1 MKIRSHSL
9 SSFVQR
15 TDTPYKNLQKL
26 ITQYPED
33 ALQPDDKIFNRIL
46 TNDWRYLKND
56 FTGPVE
62 KRYADASK
70 WVEALHSYHSDLCD
84 FCKYSLGA
92 AQKLDELPMHPN
104 LRLSASQCLDH
115 LKLQFQVL
123 TRWESEAKASA
134 SADHLSRLR
143 TDLQALIQT
152 RGMKTVKVEAGLSRD
167 TIQDFTSGKTKVQEK
182 TLQILETYV
191 KQQKCRIDRRCCTNT
206 VRRNSDHS
214 DRVVSNLLLRP
225 PKSLLISPQNTVSPC
240 SRLLGK
246 LFLRPAEKSA
256 DGGS

>member
-1 MKIRSHSL
+1 MEEMKTHSYSLASFIR
-9 SSFVQR
+9 R
-15 TDTPYKNLQKL
+15 TDTLYKSLEKL
-26 ITQYPED
+26 IKQYPED

-70 WVEALHSYHSDLCD
+70 WVEALRSYHSDLCD
-84 FCKYSLGA
+84 FCTYSLGA

-104 LRLSASQCLDH
+104 LPLPASRCLDQ

-143 TDLQALIQT
+143 TDLQALIQK
-152 RGMKTVKVEAGLSRD
+152 RDMKTVTVEARLSRD
-167 TIQDFTSGKTKVQEK
+167 TIRDFTSGKTKVQEK
-182 TLQILETYV
+182 TLQKLDAYV
-191 KQQKCRIDRRCCTNT
+191 MQQK
-206 VRRNSDHS
+206 SH
-214 DRVVSNLLLRP
+214 
-225 PKSLLISPQNTVSPC
+225 
-240 SRLLGK
+240 
-246 LFLRPAEKSA
+246 
-256 DGGS
+256 